1 MEPKTIIL
9 TGEFRGREIRVEAKN
24 FGQLAMS
31 GKVFVATAGR
41 TGSKTYAVNG
51 DFQPESDIRGGIR
64 RGMNVFTDEDGGR
77 WVLGLTVVIRN
88 RHGRICGTVESLD
101 VTTVLPYHLAA

>member
-41 TGSKTYAVNG
+41 TGSYQST
-51 DFQPESDIRGGIR
+51 
-64 RGMNVFTDEDGGR
+64 
-77 WVLGLTVVIRN
+77 
-88 RHGRICGTVESLD
+88 
-101 VTTVLPYHLAA
+101 